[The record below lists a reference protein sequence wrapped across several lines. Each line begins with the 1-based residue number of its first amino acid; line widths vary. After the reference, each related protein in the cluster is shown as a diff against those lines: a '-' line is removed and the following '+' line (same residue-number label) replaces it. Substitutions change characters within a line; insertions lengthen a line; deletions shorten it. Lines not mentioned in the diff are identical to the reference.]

1 MIPGQPVILQDG
13 FSSGEITHT
22 HLASVQD
29 HGVTIGQIG
38 MTYFTLPTGKY
49 RETIGWC
56 RNNPLDDHGS
66 LLLDAQKECNLLLF
80 YSKMVLIDGFSFSSG
95 RADILLGW
103 YRPKIAYWFN
113 SDFYHFIPS
122 VLLTKIRRFTVACS
136 QLRVGERRPYTTWL
150 VVGPPSLLQ
159 VISLVVA
166 FIQVTSARS
175 RSNPPFSAESS
186 SFRAFT
192 FHFCMVDF
200 CPDVLTQSQPSAD
213 FLQASCL

>member
-1 MIPGQPVILQDG
+1 MKHGEEKSVIPGQPVILQDG

-56 RNNPLDDHGS
+56 INNPLDDHWS

-80 YSKMVLIDGFSFSSG
+80 YGKIVLIDGFSFSCG

-113 SDFYHFIPS
+113 SDFYPFIPS
-122 VLLTKIRRFTVACS
+122 VLLTKIRHFTVACLTITS
-136 QLRVGERRPYTTWL
+136 WWMQAIHNLVGCWTTL
-150 VVGPPSLLQ
+150 IVAGD
-159 VISLVVA
+159 IS
-166 FIQVTSARS
+166 
-175 RSNPPFSAESS
+175 
-186 SFRAFT
+186 
-192 FHFCMVDF
+192 
-200 CPDVLTQSQPSAD
+200 
-213 FLQASCL
+213 SCSIHPGD